1 MLVKIEAGINYFNT
15 WLGRC
20 VAWLVVV
27 MVAVTFFNV
36 VIRYAFNFGLIA
48 MQESVIYL
56 HSFAFMLAM
65 AYTYRRNQHVRVDI
79 FYAKFSA
86 GKKAWIDLLGTLFLL
101 FPFCWYLIIISLEY
115 AGASWQLL
123 EGSREAG
130 GLPLVF
136 LLKSLLPLMPLLVFL
151 QGIAVLCRS
160 LLIIRHQD

>member
-1 MLVKIEAGINYFNT
+1 MLEKIAAGIDYFNE

-20 VAWLVVV
+20 VAWLVVA

-36 VIRYAFNFGLIA
+36 VARYTFNFGLIA

-65 AYTYRRNQHVRVDI
+65 AYTYRHNQHVRVDI
-79 FYAKFSA
+79 FYARFSA
-86 GKKAWIDLLGTLFLL
+86 RKKAWVDLLGTLFLL
-101 FPFCWYLIIISLEY
+101 FPFCLYLIITSAAY

-130 GLPLVF
+130 GLPLIF
-136 LLKSLLPLMPLLVFL
+136 LLKSLLPLMPLLVCL

-160 LLIIRHQD
+160 LLIISHKD